1 MKIHVLII
9 FCLSSIIFTQPFNP
23 DNFKNDD
30 LFFTVN
36 DHNNYLIA
44 AKYFTSNSISEY
56 IKNQGISLDK
66 ETTCSFQNQVTFS
79 DYTTISNLNTDYKEL
94 YSNIVY
100 DDSKNNIICDFP
112 VQKFLNIKYKL
123 IHKLNIINYLNTNNR
138 LQISMGNN
146 ENNLIP
152 IIEYI
157 INQKTAI
164 LLSITLNSLN
174 NDPLIQFN
182 SLDKNPTKYHIQ

>member
-1 MKIHVLII
+1 
-9 FCLSSIIFTQPFNP
+9 
-23 DNFKNDD
+23 
-30 LFFTVN
+30 
-36 DHNNYLIA
+36 
-44 AKYFTSNSISEY
+44 
-56 IKNQGISLDK
+56 
-66 ETTCSFQNQVTFS
+66 
-79 DYTTISNLNTDYKEL
+79 
-94 YSNIVY
+94 
-100 DDSKNNIICDFP
+100 
-112 VQKFLNIKYKL
+112 
-123 IHKLNIINYLNTNNR
+123 
-138 LQISMGNN
+138 MGNN

>member
-1 MKIHVLII
+1 M
-9 FCLSSIIFTQPFNP
+9 
-23 DNFKNDD
+23 
-30 LFFTVN
+30 
-36 DHNNYLIA
+36 
-44 AKYFTSNSISEY
+44 
-56 IKNQGISLDK
+56 
-66 ETTCSFQNQVTFS
+66 
-79 DYTTISNLNTDYKEL
+79 ISNNW
-94 YSNIVY
+94 
-100 DDSKNNIICDFP
+100 
-112 VQKFLNIKYKL
+112 
-123 IHKLNIINYLNTNNR
+123 